1 MNNNSCRDCEFACSG
16 YCVVCSFNPSK
27 EKEMNEQSSKKFW
40 MVCGP
45 FNSPKYRHPTELSA
59 QQEAD
64 RLAKMH
70 PGDAFFV
77 MEAIG
82 VSIQKSSTYNKL

>member
-1 MNNNSCRDCEFACSG
+1 
-16 YCVVCSFNPSK
+16 
-27 EKEMNEQSSKKFW
+27 MNEQTGKKFW

-45 FNSPKYRHPTELSA
+45 YNSPKRRHPTELSA

-82 VSIQKSSTYNKL
+82 VSVQKSSTYSKF